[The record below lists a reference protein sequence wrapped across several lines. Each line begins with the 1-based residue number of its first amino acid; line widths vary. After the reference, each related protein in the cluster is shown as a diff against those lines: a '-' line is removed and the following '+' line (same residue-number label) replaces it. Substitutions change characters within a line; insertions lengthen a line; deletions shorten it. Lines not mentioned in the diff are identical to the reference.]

1 MQEELHTVTAA
12 RLTLEKQLGETPS
25 ELERLRELLG
35 RRDAELKKINDR
47 MGELSDESYKMSE
60 QAKATE
66 LRLKKVE
73 EKFQER
79 IQQLDCQVSAQ
90 KDALAQANE
99 DARLKAV
106 EIDSLEKKLTKLSDT
121 HNLVHAKVCIMT
133 QELVGK
139 CCDSCL
145 HLFSPL
151 SFLVYC

>member
-1 MQEELHTVTAA
+1 M
-12 RLTLEKQLGETPS
+12 GETPS

-35 RRDAELKKINDR
+35 QRDAELKKRETR
-47 MGELSDESYKMSE
+47 MGELSDESFKLSE

-79 IQQLDCQVSAQ
+79 VQQLDLQINAQ
-90 KDALAQANE
+90 KDAIALANE

-106 EIDSLEKKLTKLSDT
+106 AIGDLEKKLAKVSDA

-133 QELVGK
+133 QELAGM
-139 CCDSCL
+139 CCNL
-145 HLFSPL
+145 ML
-151 SFLVYC
+151 YRGI